1 METRNSLPKKLI
13 LFVLSAAVIGLTATS
28 LWAYDRIGQ
37 MPFVE
42 LWGDP
47 RRIVDVES
55 VTARYSNFEPYELE
69 WIDQNELTNALSYL
83 RVGLPV
89 IRQRIFS
96 FGSGHVFF
104 TIHTNKGDR
113 TFQIYHSWHTDI
125 SNKSY
130 LAYVIIDGVRY
141 NCYDRALIKT
151 LEALE
156 DKYIEAMEAAE

>member
-37 MPFVE
+37 MPFID
-42 LWGDP
+42 LWGNP
-47 RRIVDVES
+47 ISNFNIES
-55 VTARYSNFEPYELE
+55 VTARYSNFEPYELSRRE
-69 WIDQNELTNALSYL
+69 QDDLLSALSYL

-89 IRQRIFS
+89 IYQRIFS

-104 TIHTNKGDR
+104 TIRTTKGDR
-113 TFQIYHSWHTDI
+113 TFQIYGWHTD
-125 SNKSY
+125 NLNGSY

-151 LEALE
+151 LKALE
-156 DKYIEAMEAAE
+156 DKYIAAMEAAE

>member
-13 LFVLSAAVIGLTATS
+13 LFVLSAAVIGLTAMS

-37 MPFVE
+37 LPFCE
-42 LWGDP
+42 LWTPD
-47 RRIVDVES
+47 IDS
-55 VTARYSNFEPYELE
+55 ITIRYSSFEPYELSQME
-69 WIDQNELTNALSYL
+69 MSEFTHTLSYI

-89 IRQRIFS
+89 VQSKIFS
-96 FGSGHVFF
+96 PVGHVFY
-104 TIHTNKGDR
+104 TIKTNGRSR
-113 TFQIYHSWHTDI
+113 TFQFDCDGFTHISTDYPH
-125 SNKSY
+125 SY

>member
-13 LFVLSAAVIGLTATS
+13 LLVLSAAVIGLTATS

-37 MPFVE
+37 MPLDD

-47 RRIVDVES
+47 RQIVDVES

-96 FGSGHVFF
+96 HGGGHVFF

-113 TFQIYHSWHTDI
+113 TFQIDHSWHTDT
-125 SNKSY
+125 SNSSY

-141 NCYDRALIKT
+141 NCYDRALIKA

-156 DKYIEAMEAAE
+156 DKYITAMEASE